1 MLQQLIKNPERL
13 KDLVDEAKDVA
24 LLSGLV
30 IRTKEM
36 ANSSEV
42 NLTDFSIVCIQSMYT
57 VYMYMTIMGPLSWR
71 EFTH

>member
-42 NLTDFSIVCIQSMYT
+42 GAILQIFQSFIFNLCIQYT
-57 VYMYMTIMGPLSWR
+57 CT
-71 EFTH
+71 